1 MKRLIHSILLPLI
14 VMMGVAQSVLAANPV
29 YGKDQDVIETPAVST
44 QQAQALLPESVRQTP
59 VEGHRHFYDAEEI
72 FIEYEEE
79 EEDESSHDVRHY
91 IHHGVGTSYAA
102 FTRLQVLLHL
112 HLPTA
117 LPNSRPA
124 SFSLYNWCILYS
136 TFRI

>member
-14 VMMGVAQSVLAANPV
+14 VVMGVAQSVLAANPV
-29 YGKDQDVIETPAVST
+29 SGKDQDVIEIPVNTHQVS
-44 QQAQALLPESVRQTP
+44 LPESVRQTP
-59 VEGHRHFYDAEEI
+59 TESHRHFYEAEEV

-79 EEDESSHDVRHY
+79 EEDESNHDVHHY
-91 IHHGVGTSYAA
+91 IHHGVGTPYAA

-124 SFSLYNWCILYS
+124 SFSSSNWCILYS